1 MSYELK
7 VMNDKGEVLNLSTSP
22 NYTVYKVTGLQPPQ
36 VALHSS
42 NNATSDGITVSGAK
56 AAERNIV
63 IYVAMERD
71 VESSR
76 INLYKYF
83 PLKKTVTVYFKNGS
97 RDVSIEGYVELIECD
112 LFANRQVAQISI
124 ICPQPYFKA
133 VEELVSYFSD
143 VTSQFTFPF
152 SIPAEG
158 MAFSSIT
165 ANVRKSIIN
174 TGDVESGV
182 IISLYANGTVVNPVL
197 YDVLERTHIKFNFTM
212 LPNDEIIIN
221 TNVGK
226 KSVTLIRNGISSNL
240 LGHRTADS
248 TWFTLK
254 AGDNVFTY
262 DSESGNSNLQI
273 TFRTAVLYGG
283 V

>member
-7 VMNDKGEVLNLSTSP
+7 VKNDKGEVLNLSTSP

-36 VALHSS
+36 VSLHSS

-56 AAERNIV
+56 AEARNIV
-63 IYVAMERD
+63 IYVAMNND
-71 VESSR
+71 IESSR

-83 PLKKTVTVYFKNGS
+83 PVKKVVTLFFKNGS

-112 LFANRQVAQISI
+112 LFTSRQVAQISI

-133 VEELVSYFSD
+133 VDELVSHFSD
-143 VTSQFTFPF
+143 ITSQFTFPF

-174 TGDVESGV
+174 SGDVESGI
-182 IISLYANGTVVNPVL
+182 IISLFATGTVVNPVV
-197 YDVLERTHIKFNFTM
+197 YDVFERTHIKFNFTM
-212 LPNDEIIIN
+212 QPNDEIIID
-221 TNVGK
+221 TNVGRK
-226 KSVTLIRNGISSNL
+226 AVKLVRNGISSNL
-240 LGHRTADS
+240 LGYIAADS
-248 TWFTLK
+248 TWLTLK

>member
-1 MSYELK
+1 MAYELK
-7 VMNDKGEVLNLSTSP
+7 VQNDRGEVLNLSTSL
-22 NYTVYKVTGLQPPQ
+22 NYTVYKITGLQPPQ

-42 NNATSDGITVSGAK
+42 NNATTDGVTVSGVK
-56 AAERNIV
+56 AAARNIV

-71 VESSR
+71 IESSR

-83 PLKKTVTVYFKNGS
+83 PVKKVVTLFFKNGS

-112 LFANRQVAQISI
+112 LFTNKQVAQISI

-133 VEELVSYFSD
+133 VDELVSYFSD
-143 VTSQFTFPF
+143 ITSQFTFPF

-165 ANVRKSIIN
+165 ANVRKSIVN
-174 TGDVESGV
+174 AGDIESGIV
-182 IISLYANGTVVNPVL
+182 ISMYATGAVVNPVV
-197 YDVLERTHIKFNFTM
+197 YDVLERAHIKFNFTM
-212 LPNDEIIIN
+212 QPNDEIVID
-221 TNVGK
+221 TNVGR
-226 KSVTLIRNGISSNL
+226 KSVSLIRDGIRSNL
-240 LGHRTADS
+240 LGYIAADS
-248 TWFTLK
+248 TWLTLK

-262 DSESGNSNLQI
+262 DSESGSSSLQI

>member
-7 VMNDKGEVLNLSTSP
+7 VMNDRGEILNLSTSP
-22 NYTVYKVTGLQPPQ
+22 NYTVYKVTGLQPPP

-42 NNATSDGITVSGAK
+42 SNATSDGITVSGAK

-71 VESSR
+71 IEASR

-112 LFANRQVAQISI
+112 LFTNKQVAQISI

-133 VEELVSYFSD
+133 VEELISYFSD
-143 VTSQFTFPF
+143 ITSLFTFPF

-158 MAFSSIT
+158 VALSSIT
-165 ANVRKSIIN
+165 SNVRKSIIN
-174 TGDVESGV
+174 AGDIESGIMV
-182 IISLYANGTVVNPVL
+182 SLYATGTVVNPVI
-197 YDVLERTHIKFNFTM
+197 YDVFERTHMKLNFTM
-212 LPNDEIIIN
+212 LSNDEIVIN

-226 KSVTLIRNGISSNL
+226 KSVTLIRNGVASNL
-240 LGHRTADS
+240 LGYMAADS
-248 TWFTLK
+248 TWMTLK

-262 DSESGNSNLQI
+262 DSESGNSSLQI

>member
-42 NNATSDGITVSGAK
+42 SNATFDGSTVSGAK
-56 AAERNIV
+56 ATARNIV

-71 VESSR
+71 IELSR

-83 PLKKTVTVYFKNGS
+83 PLKKEITLYFKNGS

-112 LFANRQVAQISI
+112 LFTNKQVAQISV

-143 VTSQFTFPF
+143 ITSQFTFPF

-174 TGDVESGV
+174 AGDVESGI
-182 IISLYANGTVVNPVL
+182 IISLYANGTVANPVL

-212 LPNDEIIIN
+212 QPNDEIIIN

-240 LGHRTADS
+240 LGYRTADS
-248 TWFTLK
+248 AWFTLK